1 MNPRRLPVSAVAVAA
16 TAASVLA
23 VSPLASAAHAADTF
37 CSVGATYSGT
47 TIRWTGDGN
56 GHSWSQ
62 AANWSSNVVPD
73 AGQTP
78 ATYQRQYVCIGTG
91 KGGKPASVTIA
102 ASDARHVAGVDVGQG
117 ATLTVDPG
125 ARLFLGSAKG
135 ATVYPSSVDKH
146 SVLAL
151 DASALGGNGPLTVSG
166 TLRWTGQIVKGHK
179 EVATQTSS
187 ECAFDPSISACPG
200 VTARGGGR
208 TTIAAGGKL
217 LVDGGKFG
225 GTDLTDGRV
234 IDNFG
239 TLTMTGFGYIAMD
252 NGTQLIDEAHSRLN
266 VDGVGGIYRGAKA
279 GSSTAPTLLQK
290 GSLVRKGSGHN
301 VAVLG
306 VPVSF
311 GPTKPA
317 ISVLEGSIVL
327 DRSSAP
333 KSPVARAGGYGVGS
347 CALVKVAVC
356 KQPTATSDA
365 PQVAFLGASDE
376 SGSPTVSKISVSL
389 AKAPAKEHGHGVL
402 GQAVDVTAPTAH
414 TTHSSHLTFIYDA
427 TTSGLKA
434 SITPIVYRN
443 GHAITLCRVHG
454 LTAKNTSCVVSEK
467 VAHGGAATKG
477 DLTIVLITIQPD
489 AQWLVAH

>member
-1 MNPRRLPVSAVAVAA
+1 MKPRRLTVSAFALAAA
-16 TAASVLA
+16 TTSVLA
-23 VSPLASAAHAADTF
+23 VSPIASVAHATGTF
-37 CSVGATYSGT
+37 CSVGTSYSGT
-47 TIRWTGDGN
+47 TITWTGKGN

-62 AANWSSNVVPD
+62 AANWNPSTVPD
-73 AGQTP
+73 ATGSTTFQT
-78 ATYQRQYVCIGTG
+78 QYVCIGTG
-91 KGGKPASVTIA
+91 TGSKPAGVTIA
-102 ASDARHVAGVDVGQG
+102 AGDVRYIAGIDIGQG

-125 ARLFLGSAKG
+125 AQLFLGAAKG
-135 ATVYPSSVDKH
+135 SSVSASSVDKN
-146 SVLAL
+146 STLAL
-151 DASALGGNGPLTVSG
+151 DASTLGGNSPLTVSG
-166 TLRWTGQIVKGHK
+166 TFKWTGQIVKGHK
-179 EVATQTSS
+179 EVATQTS
-187 ECAFDPSISACPG
+187 A
-200 VTARGGGR
+200 GR

-225 GTDLTDGRV
+225 GTDLTAGRV

-239 TLTMTGFGYIAMD
+239 TLTLTGFGYIAMN

-290 GSLVRKGSGHN
+290 GSLIRKGSGHN

-306 VPVSF
+306 VPVVF
-311 GPTKPA
+311 GSTKPA
-317 ISVLEGSIVL
+317 ISVREGSIVL

-347 CALVKVAVC
+347 CDLVKVAVC

-365 PQVAFLGASDE
+365 PQVAFLGASNE
-376 SGSPTVSKISVSL
+376 SGSPKVSKISVSL

-402 GQAVDVTAPTAH
+402 GRAINVTAPTAH

-434 SITPIVYRN
+434 NITPIVYRN
-443 GHAITLCRVHG
+443 GHAITLCKVHG

-477 DLTIVLITIQPD
+477 DLTIILITIQPD